1 MKAMK
6 LSVHSLV
13 ERVLRCGDIDNRY
26 VDSSAL
32 YEGAAAHRKI
42 QKSMGEEYHAEISL
56 KMGLE
61 ADGQP
66 IQLQGRA
73 DGIFTDKD
81 MLYID
86 EIKTTTMPLEQ
97 LRRQETM
104 HWGQA
109 QCYAYMLLHTMDSP
123 PSRIGIQLTYY
134 QLHSEEIKRSRKI
147 YHAEEIDDAFDA
159 LWQRYAV
166 FARLEREWAALRNE
180 SIEAFSFPYPSYR
193 RGQREL
199 AAAVYRAIGQ
209 EKKLYVQAPTGIG
222 KTLSTLF
229 PAVKAMPR
237 HRLDKLFYLTA
248 KTVTRTVAQDA
259 VQKMLGS
266 GLRLKSLTLRAKD
279 KICFCENPNCNPVDC
294 PFANGHYDRVNDAL
308 LELIQSYDLIL
319 PSSVEEIARAHR
331 VCPYELSLDAALWA
345 DLVVCD
351 YNHVFDPIVY
361 LRRFFDLDE
370 ERRYVFLIDEAHNLA
385 DRVRDMY
392 SATLRKSPFSRLSR
406 QLRDKDTAS
415 SALRKTMRQIN
426 RYLLD
431 ERKAMGDASHRA
443 DPELDAVTN
452 ALIALFCEAA
462 EDWLS
467 QHETHPLHD
476 ELLELMLE
484 AEAYQ
489 AAGEYYD
496 EHFVTLTQAE
506 EGELSVT
513 RLCLNP
519 ADIIA
524 DRLQKAVSSTLFSA
538 TLTPLPYYREI
549 LGGGTQ
555 DVILTLPSP
564 YDPNRLLLLAHAGI
578 STKYRDREKSYAPIA
593 EAIHTVVSA
602 RKGNYLVYFPS
613 YDYMRKVVEC
623 YREIDSNA
631 DLLVQNSQMDE
642 LERERFLGCFEH
654 SDGHLR
660 LGFCVLG
667 GIFSEGID
675 LKGDRLIGSIIV
687 GVGLPG
693 LSERQEQIRNYFDRQ
708 GGCGYDYAYVYPGM
722 NKVLQAAGRVIRS
735 EEDSGIVLL
744 IDSRFDTAKYRALF
758 PAHWAN
764 IQILRSQTQL
774 ETACAAGLQDQWKC
788 STKK

>member
-1 MKAMK
+1 MEAIK

-56 KMGLE
+56 KITLE

-66 IQLQGRA
+66 VQLQGRA

-81 MLYID
+81 ILYID

-97 LRRQETM
+97 LRRQEMM

-123 PSRIGIQLTYY
+123 PSRIGVQLTYY
-134 QLHSEEIKRSRKI
+134 QLHSEEIKRIEKI
-147 YHAEEIDDAFDA
+147 YRTEEIDDAFHE
-159 LWQRYAV
+159 LWQRYTV

-229 PAVKAMPR
+229 PAVKAMPH

-259 VQKMLGS
+259 VQKMLES
-266 GLRLKSLTLRAKD
+266 GLRLKSLTLRAKE
-279 KICFCENPNCNPVDC
+279 KICFCDTPSCNPVDC
-294 PFANGHYDRVNDAL
+294 PFASGHYDRVNDAL

-345 DLVVCD
+345 DVVVCD
-351 YNHVFDPIVY
+351 YNHVFDPVVY

-392 SATLRKSPFSRLSR
+392 SVTLRKSPFSRLSR
-406 QLRDKDTAS
+406 QLRDKDAAS

-431 ERKAMGDASHRA
+431 ERKALGDASHRA
-443 DPELDAVTN
+443 DPELDAVAS

-462 EDWLS
+462 EDWLA

-484 AEAYQ
+484 AGAYQ
-489 AAGEYYD
+489 AAGEYYN
-496 EHFVTLTQAE
+496 ERFVTLTQVE

-578 STKYRDREKSYAPIA
+578 STKYRDRAKSYAPIA

-602 RKGNYLVYFPS
+602 RRGNYLVYFPS

-623 YREIDSNA
+623 YREMDSNA
-631 DLLVQNSQMDE
+631 ELLVQNSQMDE

-654 SDGHLR
+654 SDGHPR

-693 LSERQEQIRNYFDRQ
+693 LSQRQEEIRNYFDRQ

-735 EEDSGIVLL
+735 EEDFGIVLL
-744 IDSRFDTAKYRALF
+744 IDTRFDTAKYRALF

-774 ETACAAGLQDQWKC
+774 DAALAAHLENQ
-788 STKK
+788 